1 MGSQH
6 GRPEEMGSSRAT
18 NGRLTSSS
26 ALDRQLSGLSCQS
39 DQSLSGYI
47 QHLVDKNEEPARTH
61 RECCAAPGDVRDSGT
76 ASEFARVLQEMI
88 GRSLRNPPRLRI
100 FDNHTL
106 DFKIDGKPAN
116 FTACRCSQFQRLRA
130 AMKVSEEDFLTSL
143 CREPFLG
150 GDKAASGKSGSL
162 FLRSHDNRFV
172 LKTIEQHEFD
182 VLEAILPN
190 YLLYLEENE
199 ESLLCRFVGA
209 YSLAMRRRT
218 LRLVVMSNVLPS
230 KPDVIY
236 DLKGTTEDRWVD
248 PVCNAVLKDNN
259 FHPFTLFFEAE
270 ERRRLLGCLRND
282 TQFLESVGTMDYS
295 LLLGVSSDEN
305 ERFRDGAMTGWLSIC
320 NDKKKAPKLFQMG
333 IIDYLQRWT
342 PKKVAAHWLKKP
354 TLGCCHEIDT
364 EPPMVYCSRF
374 FKYMDRKMQCYCEG
388 DGDIGK

>member
-1 MGSQH
+1 MGAQH
-6 GRPEEMGSSRAT
+6 GKVEEERGTPTVVNNLSR
-18 NGRLTSSS
+18 S
-26 ALDRQLSGLSCQS
+26 ALQRQVSVLSSQS

-47 QHLVDKNEEPARTH
+47 QHLVDKDGDPARK
-61 RECCAAPGDVRDSGT
+61 RRICCEAPGLEDT
-76 ASEFARVLQEMI
+76 AVEFARVLQEMI

-106 DFKIDGKPAN
+106 DFKIDGQPAN

-130 AMKVSEEDFLTSL
+130 AMKVSEEDYLTSL
-143 CREPFLG
+143 CMEPFLG
-150 GDKAASGKSGSL
+150 GEKAASGKSGSL

-182 VLEAILPN
+182 VLEAILPS
-190 YLLYLEENE
+190 YLLYLEEND
-199 ESLLCRFVGA
+199 SLLCRFVGA

-259 FHPFTLFFEAE
+259 FHPFTLFFKAE
-270 ERRRLLGCLRND
+270 ERRRLLECVKND

-295 LLLGVSSDEN
+295 LLLGVSSEEN
-305 ERFRDGAMTGWLSIC
+305 ERFRDGAMTGWLSMC
-320 NDKKKAPKLFQMG
+320 NDDKKAPKLFQMG

-364 EPPMVYCSRF
+364 EPPMIYCSRF
-374 FKYMDRKMQCYCEG
+374 FKYMDRKMQCYSEG
-388 DGDIGK
+388 FCDLGR